1 MQRLFIIN
9 DPIPDYAE
17 FLVSID
23 ISKWLGTEEINSV
36 AFTAKNKATGES
48 ATTTAIDTVKC
59 TYTATVV
66 KPFIK
71 GTSDGETYIV
81 TMQVASDGSPVSKEE
96 FYLEFTCKTNIP
108 GIGD

>member
-1 MQRLFIIN
+1 MQRLFVID

-17 FLVSID
+17 FLISVD

-36 AFTAKNKATGES
+36 TFTAKNKSTGDT
-48 ATTTAIDTVKC
+48 ATTTAIDTTKC

-81 TMQVASDGSPVSKEE
+81 TMQVASDGTPVSKEE
-96 FYLEFTCKTNIP
+96 FYLEFSCKTNIP